1 MSINLSIIIGEHNE
15 AKEFVLKMIS
25 QVAQLPYKKELIFV
39 TSSNFSEFYSK
50 FGKMDNYK
58 FPVSVIGGADSCGA
72 GRNVGGSA
80 ASGDTLLY
88 MDCHVCFSPESV
100 YRLLKTLDQHP
111 DAIVAPALRPV
122 SFPGCDVEGG
132 MAHGVAFE
140 FSNDG
145 VFQWKW
151 LPADRTD
158 KEFPVPFVCGCAFSM
173 NKSTFDVLN
182 GMGGFLVGHQGLSFE
197 EEASMRLWRMGNH
210 SYSEPRAVFGHLF
223 KGFQNKPQWDSHSTA
238 GFYRGRVL
246 GFYVNV
252 FNKDLWNQI
261 EPMLIKAWGD
271 EYYKNLEWAK
281 TNFGWLRAQM
291 KPYANRIDE
300 GYFLRVK

>member
-1 MSINLSIIIGEHNE
+1 MLSIIIGEHNE
-15 AKEFVLKMIS
+15 DPLFLKKMIN
-25 QVAQLPYKKELIFV
+25 QVSLLPYKKELIFA
-39 TSSNFSEFYSK
+39 TSSKFSDFYST
-50 FGKMDNYK
+50 FGRMDNYK

-72 GRNVGGSA
+72 GRNAGGFM

-88 MDCHVCFSPESV
+88 MDAHCCFTPSAV
-100 YRLLKTLDQHP
+100 DRLLKTLNEHP
-111 DAIVAPALRPV
+111 DSIVAPALQPV
-122 SFPGCDVEGG
+122 EFPSCVPAGG
-132 MAHGVAFE
+132 LAHGVAFE
-140 FSNDG
+140 FSKDGG
-145 VFQWKW
+145 VFQWRW

-173 NKSTFDVLN
+173 KKSTFDVLN
-182 GMGGFLVGHQGLSFE
+182 GIGGFLVGHQGLSWE
-197 EEASMRLWRMGNH
+197 EEVSMRLARMGNL
-210 SYSEPRAVFGHLF
+210 SYSEPRAIFGHMF
-223 KGFQNKPQWDSHSTA
+223 KGYENRPKWDTHSVSGYYKT
-238 GFYRGRVL
+238 RVA

-252 FNKDLWNQI
+252 FDKDLWNQI

-300 GYFLRVK
+300 RYFLRVK